1 MRRNLLVIFALLLG
15 IMTLQAKPVDVSTA
29 QRLGRNF
36 IQHKAM
42 FAKSATNDFDLAYTY
57 RTGSGLATAYVFNFD
72 GGFVIVA
79 ADDCSSPILGY
90 SDRGHFDYETAP
102 DGLRFM
108 LSEISRGIETMMEQ
122 GSTAYGDIICRWKN
136 LEAYGLMH
144 PDRNFPVVGPLVQLK
159 WNQDFPYNM
168 YAPGGCP
175 TGCVATAMA
184 QLMKY
189 WEWPVTGTGEHSY
202 YAVGYGEQYANF
214 GATTYDW
221 DNMIEVY
228 TSSATQEQKEAV
240 ATLMYHCGVSVNMM
254 YEPDGSGAFSP
265 DVPIAINSYF
275 SYSEQAKHITK
286 LGHTYDEWI
295 ALLKSNIDQQ
305 IPLYYSG
312 QSSEGGHAF
321 VCDGYDNDDLFYF
334 NWGWGGS
341 ANGFFLI
348 DGEHFDYSGSQAI
361 IYDFIPNYVY
371 DAMPKAPENLSV
383 TIDNDIS
390 RIGHLTWINPSETMT
405 GEPLTS
411 LDKIIVKRNSIVVKE
426 ITDVVPGATMTY
438 DDEVPFFD
446 QFEYTI
452 LAVQGDNYGRS
463 ISTNAVFGPYCDWK
477 VIMTS
482 QSMQGW
488 DGGGIT
494 VQNAAGSYIDFLTTT
509 TSSAQ
514 IQVFQMALGNNNLYW
529 TEPNSP
535 IPNISFK
542 VRDAENQLVYEYNG
556 PSSDLEA
563 GLLRTLNN
571 TCGNE
576 NPCEAPTNLKATVD
590 PENDLN
596 VILTWES
603 DYTPEFGYCI
613 YRDGFLFNMAHELT
627 YVDENTNIGGHCY
640 YVTAL
645 CTGGETANS
654 NEYCVT
660 SGTGCEPPTDLYFNY
675 FNGDKVQLFWSPSE
689 NENVTGYVVYRKTDD
704 TPYKRIKNVGA
715 NATNCKDTS
724 VVPGTSYQ
732 YVVTAYYRE
741 SDCNSA
747 YATDLFDNEKFFVE
761 VNWSNEQYYD
771 SNPRLIAKVDEETR
785 TVKLY
790 WDAIYQTLDGKYSV
804 IRDGIVLSHSV
815 TDVTYA
821 DDDGLLP
828 GGTYVYKV
836 SAFAPEGDT
845 GYWHEFTTNE
855 VVVSFEPEC
864 PAPINFRLLSEPVD
878 RVRLTWGINSEEGW
892 PDSFIMTVI
901 DHQTG
906 DTTDITLPLSCNFTY
921 EEEITHDGMDKSYKI
936 KAVYSDCESEYG
948 LTEEGED
955 FIRIHIL
962 PCSAPTDFSGQILAP
977 NPETRIIRL
986 EWQAPEDRVPES
998 YTLVEV
1004 VSNCATELQG
1014 ITDTFYEIE
1023 IPVDVVVDYTYM
1035 LYAIYPE
1042 CVSEPALTADGD
1054 SLIHLTNLSVN
1065 EQSILNVKLY
1075 PNPTSGQLRIE
1086 AEAMTSV
1093 SVYDLVGQCMMQMPS
1108 NDGQVT
1114 LDMSQLQNGIY
1125 LIKVSTANGSMMQ
1138 RVVKM

>member
-1 MRRNLLVIFALLLG
+1 MRRNLLVIISLLLG
-15 IMTLQAKPVDVSTA
+15 ITALQAKPVDVSRA
-29 QRLGRNF
+29 QHLGRNF
-36 IQHKAM
+36 IQHKVM
-42 FAKSATNDFDLAYTY
+42 FAKNAVNDLDLAYTY
-57 RTGSGLATAYVFNFD
+57 RAESGLATAYVFNFD
-72 GGFVIVA
+72 GGFVIMA

-90 SDRGHFDYETAP
+90 SDQGNFDYETAP

-108 LSEISRGIETMMEQ
+108 LGEISRGIETMVEQ
-122 GSTAYGDIICRWKN
+122 GGTAYGDIICRWKN
-136 LEAYGLMH
+136 IEAYGMMH

-159 WNQDFPYNM
+159 WDQGSPYNM

-189 WEWPVTGTGEHSY
+189 WEWPTMGTGEHSY
-202 YAVGYGEQYANF
+202 FAQGYGEQYANF

-221 DNMIEVY
+221 DNMIESY
-228 TSSATQEQKEAV
+228 YSNATQEQKVAV

-254 YEPDGSGAFSP
+254 YAPDGSGAFSD
-265 DVPIAINSYF
+265 DVPGAINTYF
-275 SYSEQAKHITK
+275 SYSDQSTHIAKA
-286 LGHTYDEWI
+286 GHSYDEWI

-341 ANGFFLI
+341 ANGYFLI

-361 IYDFIPNYVY
+361 VYDFIPNYVY

-383 TIDNDIS
+383 SIDDEFS
-390 RIGHLTWINPSETMT
+390 RIGHLTWTNPSETMR

-411 LDKIIVKRNSIVVKE
+411 LDKIIVKRNSIIVQE
-426 ITDVVPGATMTY
+426 ITDVVPGATMTF

-452 LAVQGDNYGRS
+452 LAVQGDNYGRTAK
-463 ISTNAVFGPYCDWK
+463 TNAVFGPYCDCK

-482 QSMQGW
+482 TSMQGW

-514 IQVFQMALGNNNLYW
+514 MQTFQMALGNNNLFW
-529 TEPNSP
+529 VEPNSA
-535 IPNISFK
+535 ITNISFK
-542 VRDAENQLVYEYNG
+542 IRDAENQLIYEYNG

-571 TCGNE
+571 SCGNE
-576 NPCEAPTNLKATVD
+576 NPCETPTNLKAIID
-590 PENDLN
+590 PDNDLN

-660 SGTGCEPPTDLYFNY
+660 SGTGCEPPTDLYFDY
-675 FNGDKVQLFWSPSE
+675 FNGNKVQLFWSPAE

-715 NATNCKDTS
+715 NTTNCKDTS
-724 VVPGTSYQ
+724 VTPGTPYQ

-741 SDCNSA
+741 TDCNSA
-747 YATDLFDNEKFFVE
+747 YANDLFDKEKFFVGVDWGNAPKDLQAELIENEEENHVNLRWKPAFQATSYDIMRNE
-761 VNWSNEQYYD
+761 VKIAEASETEYVDEDLELGETYCYQIIARGADFETASNEACITM
-771 SNPRLIAKVDEETR
+771 PEPPEPP
-785 TVKLY
+785 
-790 WDAIYQTLDGKYSV
+790 
-804 IRDGIVLSHSV
+804 VL
-815 TDVTYA
+815 
-821 DDDGLLP
+821 P
-828 GGTYVYKV
+828 
-836 SAFAPEGDT
+836 
-845 GYWHEFTTNE
+845 
-855 VVVSFEPEC
+855 C
-864 PAPINFRLLSEPVD
+864 PAPTN
-878 RVRLTWGINSEEGW
+878 
-892 PDSFIMTVI
+892 
-901 DHQTG
+901 
-906 DTTDITLPLSCNFTY
+906 
-921 EEEITHDGMDKSYKI
+921 
-936 KAVYSDCESEYG
+936 
-948 LTEEGED
+948 
-955 FIRIHIL
+955 
-962 PCSAPTDFSGQILAP
+962 FSGQILAP
-977 NPETRIIRL
+977 DSETRIVRL
-986 EWQAPEDRVPES
+986 EWQAPTDRIPES
-998 YTLVEV
+998 YTLMDRTP
-1004 VSNCATELQG
+1004 NCVLELPD

-1023 IPVDVVVDYTYM
+1023 FPVDIVFDYTFS
-1035 LYAIYPE
+1035 LYAVYPE
-1042 CVSEPALTADGD
+1042 CQSELALTADGD
-1054 SLIHLTNLSVN
+1054 DIIHLTNLSVN
-1065 EQSILNVKLY
+1065 EQSLTNVKLY
-1075 PNPTSGQLRIE
+1075 PNPTLGQLSIE
-1086 AEAMTSV
+1086 AEEMISV
-1093 SVYDLVGQCMMQMPS
+1093 SVYDLMGQCLMQMS
-1108 NDGQVT
+1108 AKDGQAN

-1125 LIKVSTANGSMMQ
+1125 LIKVSTANGSAIQ

>member
-1 MRRNLLVIFALLLG
+1 MRRNLFVIFALLLG
-15 IMTLQAKPVDVSTA
+15 ITTLQAKPVDVSTA

-57 RTGSGLATAYVFNFD
+57 RTGSGLTTAYVFNFD

-122 GSTAYGDIICRWKN
+122 GSTAYGDIVCRWKN

-144 PDRNFPVVGPLVQLK
+144 PDRSFPVVGPLVQLK

-202 YAVGYGEQYANF
+202 NALGYGEQYANF

-228 TSSATQEQKEAV
+228 TGSATQEQKEAV
-240 ATLMYHCGVSVNMM
+240 AILMYHCGVSVNMM

-312 QSSEGGHAF
+312 QNSEGGHAF
-321 VCDGYDNDDLFYF
+321 VCDGYDNDDLFHF

-341 ANGFFLI
+341 ANGYFLI

-383 TIDNDIS
+383 SIDNDIS
-390 RIGHLTWINPSETMT
+390 RIGHLTWTNPSETMT

-482 QSMQGW
+482 SSFQGW

-509 TSSAQ
+509 QATAS

-529 TEPNSP
+529 VEPNST
-535 IPNISFK
+535 ISNLSFK
-542 VRDAENQLVYEYNG
+542 VRDAENQIVYQYEG
-556 PSSDLEA
+556 SSSGLEA

-571 TCGNE
+571 SCGNE

-660 SGTGCEPPTDLYFNY
+660 SGTGCEPPRDLYFEY
-675 FNGDKVQLFWSPSE
+675 FNGNKVQLFWSPAE

-724 VVPGTSYQ
+724 VVPGTTYQ
-732 YVVTAYYRE
+732 YVVTAYYRDT
-741 SDCNSA
+741 DCNSA

-761 VNWSNEQYYD
+761 VDWGNEPKDLQAELVENEEAYLVNLRWKPAFEATSYDIMRNGVKIGEANETEFVDEDLELGETYCYQIVARGADFETSSNE
-771 SNPRLIAKVDEETR
+771 AC
-785 TVKLY
+785 
-790 WDAIYQTLDGKYSV
+790 
-804 IRDGIVLSHSV
+804 V
-815 TDVTYA
+815 TMPD
-821 DDDGLLP
+821 
-828 GGTYVYKV
+828 
-836 SAFAPEGDT
+836 APE
-845 GYWHEFTTNE
+845 
-855 VVVSFEPEC
+855 P
-864 PAPINFRLLSEPVD
+864 PV
-878 RVRLTWGINSEEGW
+878 
-892 PDSFIMTVI
+892 
-901 DHQTG
+901 
-906 DTTDITLPLSCNFTY
+906 
-921 EEEITHDGMDKSYKI
+921 
-936 KAVYSDCESEYG
+936 
-948 LTEEGED
+948 
-955 FIRIHIL
+955 L
-962 PCSAPTDFSGQILAP
+962 PCSAPTNFSGQILAP
-977 NPETRIIRL
+977 DAETRIIRL
-986 EWQAPEDRVPES
+986 EWQAPTDRVPES
-998 YTLVEV
+998 YTLSD
-1004 VSNCATELQG
+1004 VSQYCVIHLDG

-1035 LYAIYPE
+1035 LYAVYPE
-1042 CVSEPALTADGD
+1042 CQSEPALTANGEN
-1054 SLIHLTNLSVN
+1054 SIHLTNLSVN
-1065 EQSILNVKLY
+1065 EQSLLNVKLY
-1075 PNPTSGQLRIE
+1075 PNPTSGQLSIE
-1086 AEAMTSV
+1086 AGEMTSV
-1093 SVYDLVGQCMMQMPS
+1093 SVYDLVGQCLMQMPAK
-1108 NDGQVT
+1108 DGQAT

>member
-1 MRRNLLVIFALLLG
+1 MRRNLLVILTLLLG
-15 IMTLQAKPVDVSTA
+15 ITAMQAKPVDVTTA

-36 IQHKAM
+36 IQHKVM
-42 FAKSATNDFDLAYTY
+42 FAKSAVNDLDLAYTY
-57 RTGSGLATAYVFNFD
+57 RAENGLATAYVFNFN

-90 SDRGHFDYETAP
+90 SDRGNFDYETAP

-108 LSEISRGIETMMEQ
+108 LSEISRGIETTVQQ
-122 GSTAYGDIICRWKN
+122 GSPVPSDILCRWKN
-136 LEAYGLMH
+136 LEDYGVMH

-159 WNQDFPYNM
+159 WNQDYPYNM

-189 WEWPVTGTGEHSY
+189 WEWPTTGTGEHSY
-202 YAVGYGEQYANF
+202 LAMGYGEQYANF

-228 TSSATQEQKEAV
+228 TSSATQEQKVAV

-254 YEPDGSGAFSP
+254 FAPDGSGAFSD
-265 DVPIAINSYF
+265 DVPGAINTYF
-275 SYSEQAKHITK
+275 SYSDQATHIAK
-286 LGHTYDEWI
+286 AGHTYDEWI

-361 IYDFIPNYVY
+361 VYDFIPNYVY

-383 TIDNDIS
+383 SVDNDVS
-390 RIGHLTWINPSETMT
+390 RIGHLTWTNPSETMT

-411 LDKIIVKRNSIVVKE
+411 LDKIIVKRNSIIVKE

-452 LAVQGDNYGRS
+452 LAVQGNNYGRTA
-463 ISTNAVFGPYCDWK
+463 ITNAVFGPYCDWK

-482 QSMQGW
+482 TSMQGW

-514 IQVFQMALGNNNLYW
+514 MQTFQMALGNNNLYW
-529 TEPNSP
+529 VEPNSA
-535 IPNISFK
+535 ITNISFK
-542 VRDAENQLVYEYNG
+542 IRDAENQLIYEYNG
-556 PSSDLEA
+556 PSSGLEA

-571 TCGNE
+571 SCGNE
-576 NPCEAPTNLKATVD
+576 NPCETPTNLKATID
-590 PENDLN
+590 PDNDLN

-603 DYTPEFGYCI
+603 DYTPEFGSCI
-613 YRDGFLFNMAHELT
+613 YLDGFLFNMAHDLT

-660 SGTGCEPPTDLYFNY
+660 SGTGCEPPQDLYFDY
-675 FNGDKVQLFWSPSE
+675 FNGNKVQLFWSPTE
-689 NENVTGYVVYRKTDD
+689 NENLTGYIIYRKTEGM
-704 TPYKRIKNVGA
+704 PYKRIKNVGA
-715 NATNCKDTS
+715 NTTNCKDTS
-724 VVPGTSYQ
+724 VTPGTPYQ
-732 YVVTAYYRE
+732 YVVTAYYSE
-741 SDCNSA
+741 IDCNSA
-747 YATDLFDNEKFFVE
+747 YANDLFDKEKFFIGVDWGNAPKDLQAELVE
-761 VNWSNEQYYD
+761 DEEENHVNLRWKPAYQVASYDIMRNGVKIAEGSETEFVDEVLELGETYCYQVIAHGVDFETASNE
-771 SNPRLIAKVDEETR
+771 AC
-785 TVKLY
+785 
-790 WDAIYQTLDGKYSV
+790 
-804 IRDGIVLSHSV
+804 V
-815 TDVTYA
+815 TM
-821 DDDGLLP
+821 
-828 GGTYVYKV
+828 
-836 SAFAPEGDT
+836 PEPP
-845 GYWHEFTTNE
+845 
-855 VVVSFEPEC
+855 EP
-864 PAPINFRLLSEPVD
+864 PV
-878 RVRLTWGINSEEGW
+878 
-892 PDSFIMTVI
+892 
-901 DHQTG
+901 
-906 DTTDITLPLSCNFTY
+906 
-921 EEEITHDGMDKSYKI
+921 
-936 KAVYSDCESEYG
+936 
-948 LTEEGED
+948 
-955 FIRIHIL
+955 L
-962 PCSAPTDFSGQILAP
+962 PCPAPTDFSGRILAP
-977 NPETRIIRL
+977 DSETRIIRL

-998 YTLVEV
+998 YTLYIGTSMCVTPE
-1004 VSNCATELQG
+1004 EG
-1014 ITDTFYEIE
+1014 ITDTFYELE
-1023 IPVDVVVDYTYM
+1023 IPVDIVVDYTFV
-1035 LYAIYPE
+1035 LYAVYPE
-1042 CVSEPALTADGD
+1042 CLSDPALTADGD
-1054 SLIHLTNLSVN
+1054 DIIHLTNLSVN
-1065 EQSILNVKLY
+1065 ENQAKAVIY
-1075 PNPTSGQLRIE
+1075 PNPTSGQLTIE
-1086 AEAMTSV
+1086 AEEMTEV
-1093 SVYDLVGQCMMQMPS
+1093 SVYDLVGQCMMKQLVDNGRVVVEM
-1108 NDGQVT
+1108 DG
-1114 LDMSQLQNGIY
+1114 LQNGIY
-1125 LIKVSTANGSMMQ
+1125 MIKVETRNGAVMQ